1 LDQLKSLGLQLCLTH
16 FGAGYS
22 CLSHLTEFPFDWIT
36 LDPSLV
42 RRITGENRMKVVRAI
57 TQLAEELDLQVIAK
71 GIETADQLALL
82 QQLHGHFGQ
91 GPAISETL
99 AADAVEAFLQ
109 EVAGDRREL

>member
-1 LDQLKSLGLQLCLTH
+1 
-16 FGAGYS
+16 
-22 CLSHLTEFPFDWIT
+22 
-36 LDPSLV
+36 
-42 RRITGENRMKVVRAI
+42 MKVVRAI